1 MVTAIASRPM
11 MNSSGAIALEL
22 AGPATCPSCHAADLT
37 MTDSAVAAGADW
49 RCRRCGQLWD
59 VRRLAAVDAYAGW
72 LSERAA
78 SAADRATSAQAG
90 V

>member
-1 MVTAIASRPM
+1 MVTAIASRPP
-11 MNSSGAIALEL
+11 MNSSASLEL
-22 AGPATCPSCHAADLT
+22 AGRATCPSCYAADLT
-37 MTDSAVAAGADW
+37 MTNSAVAAGADW

-59 VRRLAAVDAYAGW
+59 GGRLAAVAAYAGW

-78 SAADRATSAQAG
+78 SSADSATSAQAD

>member
-1 MVTAIASRPM
+1 MVTAIASRLPM
-11 MNSSGAIALEL
+11 DLSAALEL
-22 AGPATCPSCHAADLT
+22 AGPATCPSCHAVDLT

-59 VRRLAAVDAYAGW
+59 ARRLAAVAAYAGW
-72 LSERAA
+72 LSERTA
-78 SAADRATSAQAG
+78 SAGERATTAPAD

>member
-1 MVTAIASRPM
+1 MVTTIASRPPTH
-11 MNSSGAIALEL
+11 SPAAPALEL

-37 MTDSAVAAGADW
+37 MTDSAVATGANW

-59 VRRLAAVDAYAGW
+59 VGRLAAVAAYAVW

-78 SAADRATSAQAG
+78 PAANRAT
-90 V
+90 